1 MDDIERRTDDRVD
14 PARMLL
20 LGIYT
25 TVLAIAFMVLLI
37 GDNVS
42 AMSF

>member
-1 MDDIERRTDDRVD
+1 MDETGSRSDDRVD
-14 PARMLL
+14 PTRMLL
-20 LGIYT
+20 LGVYT